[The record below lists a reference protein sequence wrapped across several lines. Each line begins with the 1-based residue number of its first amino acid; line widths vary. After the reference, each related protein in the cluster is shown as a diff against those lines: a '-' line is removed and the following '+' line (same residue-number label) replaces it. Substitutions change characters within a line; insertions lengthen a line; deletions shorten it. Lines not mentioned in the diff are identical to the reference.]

1 MFRVFL
7 NILSAVIKSIVLC
20 LHEITTTSER
30 LKIPRETSPA
40 AYLIDGNR
48 LADIVYVEQVKSVV

>member
-1 MFRVFL
+1 MKPT
-7 NILSAVIKSIVLC
+7 ILY
-20 LHEITTTSER
+20 LHKLTTTSER
-30 LKIPRETSPA
+30 WKPSRETSPA